1 MCQQEAQQN
10 KTCEENNKPLRKFE
24 IQVLNEDVQDDGTI
38 RYKPQHYDEP
48 VVIQASS
55 KEEFMEIVQN
65 FKECGQ
71 QIKIIRE
78 LTPAKAVSQQP
89 FSDNFSDNVG
99 STEQLKAKS
108 VRQSPSS
115 DVKQKP
121 RIFKIGD
128 IEVKDDNGVLYQKQW
143 VTLTPKEAASIRIV
157 SDTSNKIV
165 DLKGKHIE
173 MRRWIK
179 VENIENET
187 DGLEKDL

>member
-1 MCQQEAQQN
+1 MDQQEVQKNQ
-10 KTCEENNKPLRKFE
+10 ELEGQDKPLRKFE

-78 LTPAKAVSQQP
+78 ITPAKAVSQQP
-89 FSDNFSDNVG
+89 FSDSFN
-99 STEQLKAKS
+99 STP
-108 VRQSPSS
+108 QSIARSTRLMLPP
-115 DVKQKP
+115 DIKQKP

-157 SDTSNKIV
+157 SDTNNKIV

-179 VENIENET
+179 VENVENET

>member
-1 MCQQEAQQN
+1 MDQQEAQKNQEL
-10 KTCEENNKPLRKFE
+10 EEKDKPLRKFE
-24 IQVLNEDVQDDGTI
+24 IQVLNEDIQDDGTI

-48 VVIQASS
+48 VVIQAST
-55 KEEFMEIVQN
+55 KEEFMEIVKN

-99 STEQLKAKS
+99 PAEQLKAKS
-108 VRQSPSS
+108 VCPAPSPE
-115 DVKQKP
+115 VKQKP

-157 SDTSNKIV
+157 LDSNNKIV

-179 VENIENET
+179 VENVENDT
-187 DGLEKDL
+187 DGLEGDL

>member
-1 MCQQEAQQN
+1 MDQQESQQN

-78 LTPAKAVSQQP
+78 LTPSKAVSQQP
-89 FSDNFSDNVG
+89 FSDSSDIA
-99 STEQLKAKS
+99 EKPKAKS
-108 VRQSPSS
+108 QQLAQPT
-115 DVKQKP
+115 DVKHKP

-179 VENIENET
+179 VEDVENET